1 MDNSAVSTVAF
12 YLLAGVTLAAA
23 AGVVF
28 KRNLVHCSFLL
39 ALSFLGMAG
48 LYLMLEAEFLAAVQA
63 LVYSGAIS
71 ILVAIGVMLTHHD
84 DMSQSSPPNGL
95 IIPGLIAVSAL
106 VGSIIWAVLESP
118 WKMASPHAVVQPSD
132 LGRRFL
138 TEFAVPF
145 EASALL
151 LLAALIGVVVLF
163 KGGEA

>member
-1 MDNSAVSTVAF
+1 MDQGILSVLSF
-12 YLLAGVTLAAA
+12 YALAGVTLASA

-71 ILVAIGVMLTHHD
+71 ILVVIGVMLTHHD
-84 DMSQSSPPNGL
+84 DMSQSSPPNRL
-95 IIPGLIAVSAL
+95 IIPGLFAVVAL
-106 VGSIIWAVLESP
+106 VCSIVWAIIESP
-118 WKMASPHAVVQPSD
+118 WKVASPGVVHAAD

-138 TEFAVPF
+138 MEFAVPF